1 VTALQLVVL
10 VTAGAALVL
19 LAVAITIIAV
29 ESTLRPRYARTRP
42 GLELR
47 DPSAPRAMPQPS
59 PGPDALAPVAAPRG
73 GPVAESGAGPQA
85 LRDAVDDRSARGVE
99 VLD

>member
-1 VTALQLVVL
+1 MTALQLVVL

-29 ESTLRPRYARTRP
+29 ESTLRPRYARTRR

-47 DPSAPRAMPQPS
+47 GPSAPRAMPQPS
-59 PGPDALAPVAAPRG
+59 PGPDVLVTAPCG
-73 GPVAESGAGPQA
+73 GPAAEPGSGPQA